1 MALTLRFFRA
11 CNIILAGAMPLM
23 KVRKLRCGLSFWLGL
38 LALLVSGIAQND
50 LSRNVIEVA
59 LAASPQN
66 GGSHSYDHSSGG
78 HFMPDG
84 TWMAGGVGGAAH
96 NDGYTDPAKNGGHS
110 HKGHADC
117 VLCGPLA
124 ARASFTSPPPVL
136 LKLPEARVLAVYR
149 SGESKFVLAVPRA
162 PYASRAPPRI

>member
-1 MALTLRFFRA
+1 MA
-11 CNIILAGAMPLM
+11 LAGAMPLM

-38 LALLVSGIAQND
+38 LALLVSGLAQND

-66 GGSHSYDHSSGG
+66 GGGHSHDHSSGG

-84 TWMAGGVGGAAH
+84 TWMAGGMGGAAH

-124 ARASFTSPPPVL
+124 AMASFTSPPPIL
-136 LKLPEARVLAVYR
+136 LKLPEVRVITVYR
-149 SGESKFVLAVPRA
+149 SGESKFLLAAPRA
-162 PYASRAPPRI
+162 PYASRAPPLI